1 MKHYAIDNKGQ
12 LRMKTIYYALMLS
25 TSLFMITVFAWL
37 FQAALDGH
45 PITIVL
51 IPVML
56 YITYFFYD
64 DAMAI
69 IDEEDKL

>member
-1 MKHYAIDNKGQ
+1 VNKS
-12 LRMKTIYYALMLS
+12 IYYALMIAVAFL
-25 TSLFMITVFAWL
+25 MVTVFAWL

-51 IPVML
+51 IPAML
-56 YITYFFYD
+56 YITYFFYN

>member
-1 MKHYAIDNKGQ
+1 MRA
-12 LRMKTIYYALMLS
+12 LYYALMIVVAL
-25 TSLFMITVFAWL
+25 LMVTVFAWL

-51 IPVML
+51 IPAML
-56 YITYFFYD
+56 YITYCFYD

-69 IDEEDKL
+69 IDEEDKMR

>member
-1 MKHYAIDNKGQ
+1 MIVV
-12 LRMKTIYYALMLS
+12 ALLMV
-25 TSLFMITVFAWL
+25 TVFAWL

-51 IPVML
+51 IPAML
-56 YITYFFYD
+56 YITYCFYD

-69 IDEEDKL
+69 IDEEDKMR